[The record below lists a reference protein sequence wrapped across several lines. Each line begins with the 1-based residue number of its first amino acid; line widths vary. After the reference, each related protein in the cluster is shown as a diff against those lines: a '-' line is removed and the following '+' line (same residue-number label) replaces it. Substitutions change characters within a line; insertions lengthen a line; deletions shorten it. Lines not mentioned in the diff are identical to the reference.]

1 MKNIFNAILISL
13 LFISCQSN
21 LEKKSKILKFDITE
35 KKDISY
41 LKNPRMVNRIIL
53 DVESLPTDQE
63 MRNTAIYLWEN
74 GNKKWEEFTVF
85 IYLPEMNT
93 EFSAFGIGEFNKN
106 GLVKFGRNEDALFDT
121 KWEIKKPEKL
131 VNQIPTAEF
140 KEYKIGIFTN
150 NVEKREMEININTD
164 FPDGTNL
171 LVSIG
176 RTHFL
181 KDIKDAYSGD
191 IFSKDFSVE
200 NGKINTTVEIN
211 DYEWYNEHIRLVK
224 ALPDDIQP
232 IAKISVNI
240 TISVL
245 FSPRRTQQENVLKIL
260 GTKGEFVGGKGASKF
275 GKLTTFRIS
284 KDLNIPFQK

>member
-93 EFSAFGIGEFNKN
+93 EFFAFGIGEFNKN

-232 IAKISVNI
+232 IAKISDNI

-245 FSPRRTQQENVLKIL
+245 FSPGRTQQENVLEIL

>member
-93 EFSAFGIGEFNKN
+93 EFFAFGIGEFNKN

-245 FSPRRTQQENVLKIL
+245 FSPGRTQQENVLKIL

>member
-232 IAKISVNI
+232 IAKISDNI

-245 FSPRRTQQENVLKIL
+245 FSPGRTQQENVLEIL